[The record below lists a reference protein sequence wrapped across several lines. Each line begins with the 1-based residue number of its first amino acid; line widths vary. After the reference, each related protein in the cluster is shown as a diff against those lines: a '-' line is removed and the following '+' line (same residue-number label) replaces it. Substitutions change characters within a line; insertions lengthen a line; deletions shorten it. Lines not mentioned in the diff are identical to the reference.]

1 MTPSFG
7 LSAPGRCGRRGGWFG
22 ARNDRRESGRM
33 EVLAVTGSAGEGRY
47 TRCPLGAPGAVMH
60 LPAWAQR
67 LITARRSG
75 GRQMFFTD
83 GRLQYKVRVERPDP
97 LFARALQQAIG
108 GVEGEIR
115 VMLQYLFQS
124 WGSRGPKKYKDML
137 LSTGTEEIGHIE
149 MLATAVALNLENAPA
164 KMQEEIA
171 GKDRAVAAVLGGE
184 DPRHVLS
191 AGLAAMPAD
200 SNGNPFNGS
209 WVVATG
215 NVGSDMLAN
224 VHAEGSGRLLA
235 TRLWEMTDDP
245 GMKDMLSFLI
255 ARDTMHQNQ
264 WMAVLEEQKDMGLPV
279 PPDFPQESEKQEFAY
294 EFFVHS
300 DGEVP
305 KDARWTSGSSVDS
318 KGEFSVREAEPM
330 GDVPKLAPAEARPE
344 LHSTPI
350 PADGGFLRK
359 AKDAMT
365 P

>member
-1 MTPSFG
+1 MFKHTKQ
-7 LSAPGRCGRRGGWFG
+7 
-22 ARNDRRESGRM
+22 
-33 EVLAVTGSAGEGRY
+33 LA
-47 TRCPLGAPGAVMH
+47 
-60 LPAWAQR
+60 
-67 LITARRSG
+67 
-75 GRQMFFTD
+75 
-83 GRLQYKVRVERPDP
+83 YKVRVDEPNP
-97 LFARALQQAIG
+97 IFAKHLQQAIG

-115 VMLQYLFQS
+115 VCLQYLFQG
-124 WGSRGPKKYKDML
+124 WGNRGPARYKDML
-137 LSTGTEEIGHIE
+137 LNTGTEEIGHIE
-149 MLATAVALNLENAPA
+149 MLATAVALNLEGAESSLR
-164 KMQEEIA
+164 EEIA
-171 GKDRAVAAVLGGE
+171 GKNGTVEAILGGQ

-200 SNGNPFNGS
+200 ANGNPFNGS

-215 NVGSDMLAN
+215 NLGSDMLAN
-224 VHAEGSGRLLA
+224 VHAEASGRLLA

-279 PPDFPQESEKQEFAY
+279 PPDFPQEQEHQEFSY

-305 KDARWTSGSSVDS
+305 ENARWTSGTSVDS
-318 KGEFSVREAEPM
+318 KGEFSVRQAEPM
-330 GDVPKLAPAEARPE
+330 GDVPHLAPAEARPE

-350 PADGGFLRK
+350 PADAGILRK
-359 AKDAMT
+359 AKDAIT

>member
-1 MTPSFG
+1 MFRHTKQ
-7 LSAPGRCGRRGGWFG
+7 
-22 ARNDRRESGRM
+22 
-33 EVLAVTGSAGEGRY
+33 LA
-47 TRCPLGAPGAVMH
+47 
-60 LPAWAQR
+60 
-67 LITARRSG
+67 
-75 GRQMFFTD
+75 
-83 GRLQYKVRVERPDP
+83 YKVRVDEPNP
-97 LFARALQQAIG
+97 LFAKYLQQAIG

-115 VMLQYLFQS
+115 VCLQYLFQG
-124 WGSRGPKKYKDML
+124 WGNRGPDRYKDML
-137 LSTGTEEIGHIE
+137 LNTGTEEIGHIE
-149 MLATAVALNLENAPA
+149 MLATAVALNLEGAPA
-164 KMQEEIA
+164 KLQEEIA
-171 GKDRAVAAVLGGE
+171 SKNGTVEAVLGGQ

-200 SNGNPFNGS
+200 ANGNPFNGS

-215 NVGSDMLAN
+215 NVGSDMVAN
-224 VHAEGSGRLLA
+224 VHAEASGRLLA

-264 WMAVLEEQKDMGLPV
+264 WMAVLEEQKDMGMPV
-279 PPDFPQESEKQEFAY
+279 PPDFPQEQEKQEFAY

-300 DGEVP
+300 DGAVP

-318 KGEFSVREAEPM
+318 KGEFGVREAEPM

-350 PADGGFLRK
+350 PAEGGILRK
-359 AKDAMT
+359 AKDAIT

>member
-1 MTPSFG
+1 MFKHTKQ
-7 LSAPGRCGRRGGWFG
+7 
-22 ARNDRRESGRM
+22 
-33 EVLAVTGSAGEGRY
+33 LA
-47 TRCPLGAPGAVMH
+47 
-60 LPAWAQR
+60 
-67 LITARRSG
+67 
-75 GRQMFFTD
+75 
-83 GRLQYKVRVERPDP
+83 YKVRVDEPNP
-97 LFARALQQAIG
+97 IFAKHLQQAIG

-115 VMLQYLFQS
+115 VCLQYLFQG
-124 WGSRGPKKYKDML
+124 WGNRGPDRYKDML
-137 LSTGTEEIGHIE
+137 LNTGTEEIGHIE
-149 MLATAVALNLENAPA
+149 MLATAVALNLEGAPA
-164 KMQEEIA
+164 SLQEEIA
-171 GKDRAVAAVLGGE
+171 GKNGTVEAILGGQ

-191 AGLAAMPAD
+191 AGLAAMPVD

-215 NVGSDMLAN
+215 NLGSDMLAN
-224 VHAEGSGRLLA
+224 VHAEASGRLLA

-245 GMKDMLSFLI
+245 GMKEMLGFLI

-279 PPDFPQESEKQEFAY
+279 PPDFPQGEEKQEFAY

-305 KDARWTSGSSVDS
+305 EDARWTSGTSVDS

-330 GDVPKLAPAEARPE
+330 GEVPKLAPAESRPE

-350 PADGGFLRK
+350 PAEGGILRK
-359 AKDAMT
+359 AKDAVT

>member
-1 MTPSFG
+1 MFRHTKQ
-7 LSAPGRCGRRGGWFG
+7 
-22 ARNDRRESGRM
+22 
-33 EVLAVTGSAGEGRY
+33 LA
-47 TRCPLGAPGAVMH
+47 
-60 LPAWAQR
+60 
-67 LITARRSG
+67 
-75 GRQMFFTD
+75 
-83 GRLQYKVRVERPDP
+83 YKVRVDEPNP
-97 LFARALQQAIG
+97 IFAKYLQQAIG

-115 VMLQYLFQS
+115 VCLQYLFQG
-124 WGSRGPKKYKDML
+124 WGNRGPDRYKDML
-137 LSTGTEEIGHIE
+137 LHTGTEEIGHIE
-149 MLATAVALNLENAPA
+149 MLATAVALNLEGAPA
-164 KMQEEIA
+164 KLQEEIA
-171 GKDRAVAAVLGGE
+171 GKNDAVEAVLGGQ

-200 SNGNPFNGS
+200 ANGNPFNGS

-215 NVGSDMLAN
+215 NIGSDMVAN
-224 VHAEGSGRLLA
+224 VHAEASGRLLA
-235 TRLWEMTDDP
+235 TRLWELTDDP

-279 PPDFPQESEKQEFAY
+279 PPDFPQEEEKQEFAY

-305 KDARWTSGSSVDS
+305 KDARWTSGPSVDS
-318 KGEFSVREAEPM
+318 KGEFGVREAEPM

-350 PADGGFLRK
+350 PAADGGILRK
-359 AKDAMT
+359 AKDAIT

>member
-1 MTPSFG
+1 MFKHTKQ
-7 LSAPGRCGRRGGWFG
+7 
-22 ARNDRRESGRM
+22 
-33 EVLAVTGSAGEGRY
+33 LA
-47 TRCPLGAPGAVMH
+47 
-60 LPAWAQR
+60 
-67 LITARRSG
+67 
-75 GRQMFFTD
+75 
-83 GRLQYKVRVERPDP
+83 YKVRVDEPNP
-97 LFARALQQAIG
+97 IFAKHLQQAIG

-115 VMLQYLFQS
+115 VCLQYLFQG
-124 WGSRGPKKYKDML
+124 WGNRGPDRYKDML
-137 LSTGTEEIGHIE
+137 LNTGTEEIGHIE
-149 MLATAVALNLENAPA
+149 MLATAVALNLEGAPA
-164 KMQEEIA
+164 KLQEEVA
-171 GKDRAVAAVLGGE
+171 GQNGAVEAILGGQ

-200 SNGNPFNGS
+200 ANGNPFNGS

-215 NVGSDMLAN
+215 NLGSDMIAN
-224 VHAEGSGRLLA
+224 VHAEASGRLLA

-279 PPDFPQESEKQEFAY
+279 PPDFPQEEEKQEFAY

-305 KDARWTSGSSVDS
+305 DDARWTSGSSVDS

-330 GDVPKLAPAEARPE
+330 GDIPKLAPAEARPE
-344 LHSTPI
+344 LHSTPV
-350 PADGGFLRK
+350 PAEGGILRK
-359 AKDAMT
+359 AKDAVT

>member
-1 MTPSFG
+1 MFRHTKQ
-7 LSAPGRCGRRGGWFG
+7 
-22 ARNDRRESGRM
+22 
-33 EVLAVTGSAGEGRY
+33 LA
-47 TRCPLGAPGAVMH
+47 
-60 LPAWAQR
+60 
-67 LITARRSG
+67 
-75 GRQMFFTD
+75 
-83 GRLQYKVRVERPDP
+83 YKVRVDEPNP
-97 LFARALQQAIG
+97 VFAKYLQQAIG

-115 VMLQYLFQS
+115 VCLQYLFQG
-124 WGSRGPKKYKDML
+124 WGNRGPDRYKDML
-137 LSTGTEEIGHIE
+137 LNTGTEEIGHIE
-149 MLATAVALNLENAPA
+149 MLATAVALNLEGAPA
-164 KMQEEIA
+164 KLQEEIA
-171 GKDRAVAAVLGGE
+171 SKNGAVEAVLGGQ

-200 SNGNPFNGS
+200 ANGNPFNGS

-215 NVGSDMLAN
+215 NIGSDMVAN
-224 VHAEGSGRLLA
+224 VHAEASGRLLA

-279 PPDFPQESEKQEFAY
+279 PPDFPQEQEKQEFAY
-294 EFFVHS
+294 EYFVHS

-305 KDARWTSGSSVDS
+305 KDARWTSGTSVDS
-318 KGEFSVREAEPM
+318 KGEFGVREAEPM

-350 PADGGFLRK
+350 PAEGGILRK
-359 AKDAMT
+359 AKDAIT

>member
-1 MTPSFG
+1 MFKHTKQ
-7 LSAPGRCGRRGGWFG
+7 
-22 ARNDRRESGRM
+22 
-33 EVLAVTGSAGEGRY
+33 LA
-47 TRCPLGAPGAVMH
+47 
-60 LPAWAQR
+60 
-67 LITARRSG
+67 
-75 GRQMFFTD
+75 
-83 GRLQYKVRVERPDP
+83 YKVRVDEPNP
-97 LFARALQQAIG
+97 IFAKHLQQAIG

-115 VMLQYLFQS
+115 VCLQYLFQG
-124 WGSRGPKKYKDML
+124 WGNRGPDRYKDML
-137 LSTGTEEIGHIE
+137 LNTGTEEIGHIE
-149 MLATAVALNLENAPA
+149 MLATAVALNLEGAPA
-164 KMQEEIA
+164 SLQEEIA
-171 GKDRAVAAVLGGE
+171 GKNGTVEAILGGQ

-191 AGLAAMPAD
+191 AGLAAMPVD

-215 NVGSDMLAN
+215 NLGSDMLAN
-224 VHAEGSGRLLA
+224 VHAEASGRLLA

-245 GMKDMLSFLI
+245 GMKEMLGFLI

-279 PPDFPQESEKQEFAY
+279 PPDFPQGEEKQEFAY

-305 KDARWTSGSSVDS
+305 EDARWTSGSSVDS

-330 GDVPKLAPAEARPE
+330 GEVPKLAPAESRPE

-350 PADGGFLRK
+350 PAEGGILRK
-359 AKDAMT
+359 AKDAVT

>member
-1 MTPSFG
+1 MFRHTKQ
-7 LSAPGRCGRRGGWFG
+7 
-22 ARNDRRESGRM
+22 
-33 EVLAVTGSAGEGRY
+33 LA
-47 TRCPLGAPGAVMH
+47 
-60 LPAWAQR
+60 
-67 LITARRSG
+67 
-75 GRQMFFTD
+75 
-83 GRLQYKVRVERPDP
+83 YKVRVDEPNP
-97 LFARALQQAIG
+97 VFAKYLQQAIG

-115 VMLQYLFQS
+115 VCLQYLFQG
-124 WGSRGPKKYKDML
+124 WGNRGPDRYKDML
-137 LSTGTEEIGHIE
+137 LNTGTEEIGHIE
-149 MLATAVALNLENAPA
+149 MLATAVALNLEGAPA
-164 KMQEEIA
+164 KLQEEIA
-171 GKDRAVAAVLGGE
+171 GKNGTVEAILGGQ

-215 NVGSDMLAN
+215 NIGSDMLAN
-224 VHAEGSGRLLA
+224 VHAEASGRLLA
-235 TRLWEMTDDP
+235 TRLYEMTDDP

-279 PPDFPQESEKQEFAY
+279 PPDFPQEEEKQEFAY

-330 GDVPKLAPAEARPE
+330 GEVPKLAPAEARPE

-350 PADGGFLRK
+350 PATGGILRK

>member
-1 MTPSFG
+1 MFKHTKQ
-7 LSAPGRCGRRGGWFG
+7 
-22 ARNDRRESGRM
+22 
-33 EVLAVTGSAGEGRY
+33 LA
-47 TRCPLGAPGAVMH
+47 
-60 LPAWAQR
+60 
-67 LITARRSG
+67 
-75 GRQMFFTD
+75 
-83 GRLQYKVRVERPDP
+83 YKVRVDEPNP
-97 LFARALQQAIG
+97 IFAKHLQQAIG

-115 VMLQYLFQS
+115 VCLQYLFQG
-124 WGSRGPKKYKDML
+124 WGNRGPERYKDML
-137 LSTGTEEIGHIE
+137 LNTGTEEIGHIE
-149 MLATAVALNLENAPA
+149 MLATAVALNLEGAPA
-164 KMQEEIA
+164 KLQEEIA
-171 GKDRAVAAVLGGE
+171 GKNGTVEAILGGQ

-215 NVGSDMLAN
+215 NLGSDMLAN
-224 VHAEGSGRLLA
+224 VHAEASGRLLA

-245 GMKDMLSFLI
+245 GMKEMLSFLI

-279 PPDFPQESEKQEFAY
+279 PPDFPSAQEAGEFAY

-305 KDARWTSGSSVDS
+305 EDARWTHGSSVDS

-330 GDVPKLAPAEARPE
+330 GEAPKLAPAESRPE
-344 LHSTPI
+344 LHSVPI
-350 PADGGFLRK
+350 PAEGGFLRK
-359 AKDAMT
+359 AKDAVT

>member
-1 MTPSFG
+1 MFITSHPKGPTMF
-7 LSAPGRCGRRGGWFG
+7 RHTKQ
-22 ARNDRRESGRM
+22 
-33 EVLAVTGSAGEGRY
+33 LA
-47 TRCPLGAPGAVMH
+47 
-60 LPAWAQR
+60 
-67 LITARRSG
+67 
-75 GRQMFFTD
+75 
-83 GRLQYKVRVERPDP
+83 YKVRVDEPNP
-97 LFARALQQAIG
+97 IFAKYLQQAIG

-115 VMLQYLFQS
+115 VCLQYLFQG
-124 WGSRGPKKYKDML
+124 WGNRGPDRYKDML
-137 LSTGTEEIGHIE
+137 LNTGTEEIGHIE
-149 MLATAVALNLENAPA
+149 MLATAVALNLEGAPA
-164 KMQEEIA
+164 KLQEEIA
-171 GKDRAVAAVLGGE
+171 SKNGAVEAVLGGQ

-200 SNGNPFNGS
+200 ANGNPFNGS

-215 NVGSDMLAN
+215 NLGSDMVAN
-224 VHAEGSGRLLA
+224 VHAEASGRLLA
-235 TRLWEMTDDP
+235 TRLWELTDDP

-279 PPDFPQESEKQEFAY
+279 PPDFPQEQENQEFAY

-318 KGEFSVREAEPM
+318 KGEFGVREAEPM
-330 GDVPKLAPAEARPE
+330 GEVPKLAPAEARPE

-350 PADGGFLRK
+350 PAKGGILRK